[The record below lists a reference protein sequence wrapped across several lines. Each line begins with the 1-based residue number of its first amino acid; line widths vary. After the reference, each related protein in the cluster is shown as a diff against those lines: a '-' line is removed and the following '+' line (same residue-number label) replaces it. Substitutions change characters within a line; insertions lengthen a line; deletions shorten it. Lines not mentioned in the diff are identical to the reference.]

1 MLNEEISASNAVN
14 LLQQLPFKNDVNGFY
29 QKVID
34 FISKNFDDV
43 DNKERLSV
51 DELEMIFS
59 NESFQI
65 YSESL
70 LFKFITNYI
79 DENGENAKVLLSYVE
94 YQNLLSSDIEQFLH
108 IINLNEVNDLM
119 WEKLKIRLLLNFSIP
134 DERIKN
140 NKRYK
145 IDSSINYP
153 VIDNQRFKGIF
164 YNLNQK
170 CGGNCSENDVVDVK
184 CSKIQED
191 QQATDLTDF
200 DNTGDHYTWIDNQLN
215 GYFEFDFKDKKVVI
229 SNYEFQT
236 PDSDDDNGYPKN
248 WSIECSDDGKEWF
261 VIDNVR
267 NDEHLNGPNKHH
279 LFEVKQ
285 PINKPC
291 KYVRIYQRGPSHY
304 SNKSYYFGLYLC
316 LLFARFCQLYLVFIK
331 YIIYLLFYLQTL
343 RLINTFY
350 YY

>member
-1 MLNEEISASNAVN
+1 MEIKTHLSPNLSNLPNCIKGNSFRISLKNHPDEFFECPELFACIMSQKVSKMKIADPTINELTIIHQKTLQYLDQFYQSITSTQNNNSDIKFQNVKDFKNFMEDIESNISPVLINEEISASNAVN

-119 WEKLKIRLLLNFSIP
+119 WEKLKSRLLLNFSIP
-134 DERIKN
+134 DESIKN
-140 NKRYK
+140 NKRY
-145 IDSSINYP
+145 INSSINYP

-164 YNLNQK
+164 YNLN
-170 CGGNCSENDVVDVK
+170 
-184 CSKIQED
+184 
-191 QQATDLTDF
+191 
-200 DNTGDHYTWIDNQLN
+200 
-215 GYFEFDFKDKKVVI
+215 
-229 SNYEFQT
+229 
-236 PDSDDDNGYPKN
+236 
-248 WSIECSDDGKEWF
+248 
-261 VIDNVR
+261 
-267 NDEHLNGPNKHH
+267 
-279 LFEVKQ
+279 
-285 PINKPC
+285 
-291 KYVRIYQRGPSHY
+291 
-304 SNKSYYFGLYLC
+304 
-316 LLFARFCQLYLVFIK
+316 
-331 YIIYLLFYLQTL
+331 
-343 RLINTFY
+343 
-350 YY
+350 